1 MTSNLYQATQGGSL
15 TQTGVFTSEI
25 PMFSDF
31 CRFLEV
37 VSKES
42 GDAKKKKCAKFIQ
55 VRERSTIYIPR

>member
-1 MTSNLYQATQGGSL
+1 MTSILDQATQSGSL
-15 TQTGVFTSEI
+15 TQTGVLTSET
-25 PMFSDF
+25 PLFSDF

-55 VRERSTIYIPR
+55 VRGRSF